1 MCLEC
6 LFYDRVA
13 IKRID
18 DVFRTRT
25 DAKRTLREITIL
37 RQCDH
42 PNICKLRYKIIKGMM
57 DRDVLVPPD
66 EHTFKNLWTIQEY
79 GGWDLSRIVKNAQKI
94 AGWGLKHVKY
104 ITYQMLCGLLYMQSG
119 NIVHRDLKPSNILIN
134 GKCDLKIIDF
144 GLARQM
150 NYQYQEVRETKVRSL
165 ISTIHP
171 PERCCSCRTAGRE
184 FFWSRASTH
193 SACRNTLV
201 SRP

>member
-1 MCLEC
+1 
-6 LFYDRVA
+6 
-13 IKRID
+13 
-18 DVFRTRT
+18 
-25 DAKRTLREITIL
+25 
-37 RQCDH
+37 
-42 PNICKLRYKIIKGMM
+42 MM

-134 GKCDLKIIDF
+134 GKCELKIIDF

-150 NYQYQEVRETKVRSL
+150 NYQYQEVRETKVWQFILSIPL
-165 ISTIHP
+165 
-171 PERCCSCRTAGRE
+171 
-184 FFWSRASTH
+184 
-193 SACRNTLV
+193 
-201 SRP
+201 